1 MKLSKDELIN
11 KINSSVE
18 DTDLAISLI
27 EDVADSFESEPV
39 DTTIIESL
47 KAENENLKYE
57 LAGLKERYKAR
68 FLTNNESES
77 ESESES
83 DEDESAELVEETVID
98 VKEI

>member
-27 EDVADSFESEPV
+27 EDVADSFEAEPV

-47 KAENENLKYE
+47 KAENENLKIE
-57 LAGLKERYKAR
+57 LADLKERYKAR
-68 FLTNNESES
+68 FLTNNEES
-77 ESESES
+77 ESESE
-83 DEDESAELVEETVID
+83 EDESAELVEETVID

>member
-1 MKLSKDELIN
+1 MKLSKDEFIN
-11 KINSSVE
+11 KINSTVE

-27 EDVADSFESEPV
+27 EDVADSFEAEPV

-57 LAGLKERYKAR
+57 LADLKERYKAR
-68 FLTNNESES
+68 FLTNT
-77 ESESES
+77 ESES
-83 DEDESAELVEETVID
+83 DEVEDNESAELVEETIVD

>member
-27 EDVADSFESEPV
+27 EDVADSFEAEPV

-47 KAENENLKYE
+47 KAENENLKIE
-57 LAGLKERYKAR
+57 LADLKERYKAR
-68 FLTNNESES
+68 FLTNNDESES
-77 ESESES
+77 ESE
-83 DEDESAELVEETVID
+83 EDESAELVEETIVD